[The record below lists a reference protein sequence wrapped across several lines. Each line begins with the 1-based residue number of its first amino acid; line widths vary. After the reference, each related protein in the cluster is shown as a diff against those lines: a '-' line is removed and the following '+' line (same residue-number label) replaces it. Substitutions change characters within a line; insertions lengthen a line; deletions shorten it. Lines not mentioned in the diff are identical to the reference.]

1 MYGIFINS
9 IKDYII
15 QNFGIEVWEQI
26 CLQVGLEEDF
36 FINAEFYPVNLLE
49 NIIKAILEFQ
59 NRTAE
64 ELFYEI
70 GFWWALHSVP
80 KLYLGAIS
88 KGADHF
94 KKFLLDFPLFIN
106 RMALIY
112 PNLSF
117 TEFKSYQ
124 ISENEIQFLHLPIK
138 LKKPEFTKGIL
149 MGFGALFEATFELT
163 LVQIENEQ
171 SLYNEYKITFTA

>member
-1 MYGIFINS
+1 M
-9 IKDYII
+9 
-15 QNFGIEVWEQI
+15 
-26 CLQVGLEEDF
+26 QVGLEEDF
-36 FINAEFYPVNLLE
+36 FINAEFYPDDLME
-49 NIIKAILEFQ
+49 NILKAILVYQ

-64 ELFYEI
+64 DLYFEVGY
-70 GFWWALHSVP
+70 WWALHSVP

-88 KGADHF
+88 KGTVHF

-112 PNLSF
+112 PNISF

-124 ISENEIQFLHLPIK
+124 IADDEVQFLHLPYK

-149 MGFGALFEATFELT
+149 MGFGALFEANFELT
-163 LVQIENEQ
+163 LVQIENDQ
-171 SLYNEYKITFTA
+171 NLYNEYKISFTS